1 VTHVVGVVGGGQL
14 ARMMIPAAE
23 ALGIEIRV
31 LAEVHG
37 SSAKLAATEVGDYRD
52 WSALRQFAVNVN
64 TLTFDHEH
72 VPTDFLHRLV
82 AEGVSV
88 QPGPDALVFAQD
100 KAAMRQR
107 LATIDVPLPAWAV
120 ATTVHQ
126 VEAFI
131 ADQGGHAI
139 AKTPRGGYDGK
150 GVRVVSAG
158 DDVADWLEAGPVL
171 MEQKVDFVR
180 EVSQMV
186 ARRPS
191 GDTVAYPLVE
201 TIQKDGVCSE
211 VIAPAPDTSADQV
224 AEAARIGVH
233 IAESLGVTGMLAVEM
248 FVTDSGRFMVN
259 ELAMRPHNSGHVFTE
274 GAITSQFEQHLRAV
288 SDWPL
293 GSPTLRHPWSVMVNL
308 FGDAG
313 NDRVRRILDH
323 SPRVSVHAY
332 GKSPRPGRKAGHLVV
347 SGVDLDEVLTLARA
361 AGAIGASSA

>member
-1 VTHVVGVVGGGQL
+1 MTDVIGVVGGGQL

-23 ALGIEIRV
+23 ALGMSIRV
-31 LAEVHG
+31 LAETEE
-37 SSAKLAATEVGDYRD
+37 SSAKLAATAVGDYRD
-52 WSALRQFAVNVN
+52 WSTLRQFAVAVD

-72 VPTDFLHRLV
+72 VPTEFLHRLL

-100 KAAMRQR
+100 KAAMRER
-107 LATIDVPLPAWAV
+107 LSALDVPLPAWAV
-120 ATTVHQ
+120 AESVDR
-126 VEAFI
+126 VDAFI
-131 ADQGGHAI
+131 QEQGGQAV

-150 GVRVVSAG
+150 GVRVVTAG
-158 DDVADWLEAGPVL
+158 SEVADWLDAGPVL
-171 MEQKVDFVR
+171 MEQKVDFSR

-201 TIQKDGVCSE
+201 TIQKGGVCAE
-211 VIAPAPDTSADQV
+211 VIAPAPHTTPQQV
-224 AEAARIGVH
+224 AEAARIGTL
-233 IAESLGVTGMLAVEM
+233 IAEALGVTGMLAVEM
-248 FVTDSGRFMVN
+248 FVTDSGQFMVN

-288 SDWPL
+288 ADWPL
-293 GSPTLRHPWSVMVNL
+293 GSPELRHPWSVMVNL

-313 NDRVRRILDH
+313 NEPIRHILDH

-332 GKSPRPGRKAGHLVV
+332 GKSARPGRKAGHLVV
-347 SGVDLDEVLTLARA
+347 SGDTLDEVLSLARA
-361 AGAIGASSA
+361 AGAIGVSSA

>member
-1 VTHVVGVVGGGQL
+1 MKTVIGVVGGGQL

-23 ALGIEIRV
+23 ALGVEIRV
-31 LAEVHG
+31 LAETAD
-37 SSAKLAATEVGDYRD
+37 SSAQLAATAVGDYRD
-52 WSALRQFAVNVN
+52 WSTLRAFASDVDV
-64 TLTFDHEH
+64 LTFDHEH

-82 AEGVSV
+82 AEGISV

-107 LATIDVPLPAWAV
+107 LSELDVPLPAWAV
-120 ATTVHQ
+120 A
-126 VEAFI
+126 ER
-131 ADQGGHAI
+131 ADQVDVFVQQQGGEAV

-150 GVRVVSAG
+150 GVRVISGGHEVS
-158 DDVADWLEAGPVL
+158 DWLEAGPVL

-191 GDTVAYPLVE
+191 ADTVAYPLVE
-201 TIQKDGVCSE
+201 TIQKGGVCAE
-211 VIAPAPDTSADQV
+211 VIAPAPDATPEQLT
-224 AEAARIGVH
+224 EAARIGVL

-248 FVTDSGRFMVN
+248 FVTDNGGFMVN

-274 GAITSQFEQHLRAV
+274 GAVTSQFEQHLRAV

-293 GSPTLRHPWSVMVNL
+293 GSPELRHPWSVMVNL

-313 NDRVRRILDH
+313 NQRIQHILDH

-332 GKSPRPGRKAGHLVV
+332 GKSARPGRKAGHLVV
-347 SGVDLDEVLTLARA
+347 SGDDLGEVLSLARA
-361 AGAIGASSA
+361 AAAIDRSSA

>member
-1 VTHVVGVVGGGQL
+1 MTHVVGVVGGGQL

-23 ALGIEIRV
+23 ALGLEIRV
-31 LAEVHG
+31 LAEAEQ
-37 SSAKLAATEVGDYRD
+37 SSAKLAATDVGDYRD
-52 WSALRQFAVNVN
+52 WSTLRRFALEVD

-107 LATIDVPLPAWAV
+107 LSDLDVPLPAWAV
-120 ATTVHQ
+120 AESVDQ
-126 VEAFI
+126 VDAFI
-131 ADQGGHAI
+131 EQQGGVAV

-150 GVRVVSAG
+150 GVRVISAG
-158 DDVADWLEAGPVL
+158 HEVTDWLDTGPVL
-171 MEQKVDFVR
+171 MEQKVAFVR

-191 GDTVAYPLVE
+191 GETVPYPLVE
-201 TIQKDGVCSE
+201 TIQQGGVCAE
-211 VIAPAPDTSADQV
+211 VIAPAPDTTTEQV
-224 AEAARIGVH
+224 TEAARIGVL

-248 FVTDSGRFMVN
+248 FVTNSGQFMVN

-288 SDWPL
+288 ADWPL
-293 GSPTLRHPWSVMVNL
+293 GSPQLRHPWSVMVNL

-313 NDRVRRILDH
+313 NERIHQILQY
-323 SPRVSVHAY
+323 SPRVSPHAY
-332 GKSPRPGRKAGHLVV
+332 GKSARPGRKAGHLVV
-347 SGVDLDEVLTLARA
+347 SGDDVNEVLSLARA
-361 AGAIGASSA
+361 AGAINASSA

>member
-1 VTHVVGVVGGGQL
+1 MTHVVGVVGGGQL

-23 ALGIEIRV
+23 ALGVDIRV
-31 LAEVHG
+31 LAEVEQ
-37 SSAKLAATEVGDYRD
+37 SSAALAATAVGDYRD
-52 WSALRQFAVNVN
+52 WSTLRGFAANVD

-88 QPGPDALVFAQD
+88 NPGPDALVFAQD

-107 LATIDVPLPAWAV
+107 LSELDVPLPSWAV
-120 ATTVHQ
+120 ADSVEQ
-126 VEAFI
+126 VDVFI
-131 ADQGGHAI
+131 QQHGGEAI

-158 DDVADWLEAGPVL
+158 RDVSDWLEAGPVL
-171 MEQKVDFVR
+171 MEQKVAFIR

-191 GDTVAYPLVE
+191 GDTLPYPLVE

-211 VIAPAPDTSADQV
+211 VIAPAPDTTPEQV
-224 AEAARIGVH
+224 AEAARIGVL

-248 FVTDSGRFMVN
+248 FVTDSGQFMVN

-274 GAITSQFEQHLRAV
+274 GAMTSQFQQHLRAV

-293 GSPTLRHPWSVMVNL
+293 GSPELRHPWSVMVNL

-313 NDRVRRILDH
+313 NERIRRILDH
-323 SPRVSVHAY
+323 SGRVSVHAY

-347 SGVDLDEVLTLARA
+347 SGDDLGEVLSLARA
-361 AGAIGASSA
+361 AGAIDWSSA

>member
-1 VTHVVGVVGGGQL
+1 VSQVIGVVGGGQL

-31 LAEVHG
+31 LAETDK
-37 SSAKLAATEVGDYRD
+37 SSAKLAATQVGDYRD
-52 WSALRQFAVNVN
+52 WSTLREFAMGVD

-72 VPTDFLHRLV
+72 VPTDLLHRLV

-107 LATIDVPLPAWAV
+107 LATLDVPLPDWAV
-120 ATTVHQ
+120 AETVDE
-126 VEAFI
+126 VDAFLQQ
-131 ADQGGHAI
+131 QGGEAV

-150 GVRVVSAG
+150 GVRVISAG
-158 DDVADWLEAGPVL
+158 HEVADWVEAGPVL
-171 MEQKVDFVR
+171 MEHKVAFVR

-191 GDTVAYPLVE
+191 GETVPYPLVE
-201 TIQKDGVCSE
+201 TIQKGGVCAE
-211 VIAPAPDTSADQV
+211 VIAPAPDTSVEQV
-224 AEAARIGVH
+224 AEAARIGAL

-248 FVTDSGRFMVN
+248 FVTDSGQFMVN

-274 GAITSQFEQHLRAV
+274 GAITSQFEQHLRAA

-293 GSPTLRHPWSVMVNL
+293 GSADLRHPWSVMVNL

-313 NDRVRRILDH
+313 NERIRKILEH

-332 GKSPRPGRKAGHLVV
+332 GKSARPGRKAGHLVV
-347 SGVDLDEVLTLARA
+347 SGDDLHEVLSLARA
-361 AGAIGASSA
+361 AGAIDQGSA

>member
-1 VTHVVGVVGGGQL
+1 VTHVIGVVGGGQL

-23 ALGIEIRV
+23 ALGCEIRV
-31 LAEVHG
+31 LAEVEQ
-37 SSAKLAATEVGDYRD
+37 SSAKLAASEVGDYRD
-52 WSALRQFAVNVN
+52 WSMLRQFATSVD

-100 KAAMRQR
+100 KSEMRRR
-107 LATIDVPLPAWAV
+107 LSELDVPLPAWVV
-120 ATTVHQ
+120 AESVEDVDAFVHQ
-126 VEAFI
+126 
-131 ADQGGHAI
+131 QGGTAV

-150 GVRVVSAG
+150 GVRVVSG
-158 DDVADWLEAGPVL
+158 GSEVADWLDQGPVL
-171 MEQKVDFVR
+171 MEQKVEFVR

-201 TIQKDGVCSE
+201 TVQKDGVCAE
-211 VIAPAPDTSADQV
+211 VIAPAPDTRPEQV
-224 AEAARIGVH
+224 AEAARIGVL
-233 IAESLGVTGMLAVEM
+233 IAQSLQVTGMLAVEM
-248 FVTDSGRFMVN
+248 FVTDTGGFMVN

-274 GAITSQFEQHLRAV
+274 GAVTSQFEQHLRAV
-288 SDWPL
+288 MDWPL
-293 GSPTLRHPWSVMVNL
+293 GSPELRHPWSVMVNL

-313 NDRVRRILDH
+313 NERIQRILDY
-323 SPRVSVHAY
+323 SPLVSPHAY

-347 SGVDLDEVLTLARA
+347 SGDDLDQVLRLARA
-361 AGAIGASSA
+361 AGAIGAASA

>member
-23 ALGIEIRV
+23 ALGMEIRV
-31 LAEVHG
+31 LAETEG
-37 SSAKLAATEVGDYRD
+37 SSAKLAATSVGDYRD
-52 WSALRQFAVNVN
+52 WSTLREFAQGVD

-72 VPTDFLHRLV
+72 VPTDFLQRLV

-88 QPGPDALVFAQD
+88 HPGPDALVFAQD
-100 KAAMRQR
+100 KASMRER
-107 LATIDVPLPAWAV
+107 LSQLDVPLPAWAV
-120 ATTVHQ
+120 AKTADQ
-126 VEAFI
+126 VDAFI
-131 ADQGGHAI
+131 AQQGGQAI

-158 DDVADWLEAGPVL
+158 GEVADWLEAGAVL
-171 MEQKVDFVR
+171 MEQKVGFAR

-191 GDTVAYPLVE
+191 GETVPYPLVQ
-201 TIQKDGVCSE
+201 TIQKGGVCAE
-211 VIAPAPDTSADQV
+211 VIAPAPETTSEQV
-224 AEAARIGVH
+224 AEAARIGVL

-248 FVTDSGRFMVN
+248 FVTDDGQFMVN

-293 GSPTLRHPWSVMVNL
+293 GSPGLRHPWSVMVNL

-313 NDRVRRILDH
+313 NHRIQQILEH
-323 SPRVSVHAY
+323 SPGVSVHAY
-332 GKSPRPGRKAGHLVV
+332 GKSARPGRKAGHLVV
-347 SGVDLDEVLTLARA
+347 SGDDLDDVLALARA
-361 AGAIGASSA
+361 AGAIGEQSA

>member
-23 ALGIEIRV
+23 SLGMEIRV

-37 SSAKLAATEVGDYRD
+37 SSAKLAATDVGDYRD
-52 WSALRQFAVNVN
+52 WSTLRQFATHVH

-100 KAAMRQR
+100 KAAMRER
-107 LATIDVPLPAWAV
+107 LAALDVPLPAWAV
-120 ATTVHQ
+120 ATTVDEVEEFIHQ
-126 VEAFI
+126 
-131 ADQGGHAI
+131 QGGRAV

-150 GVRVVSAG
+150 GVRVVSRG
-158 DDVADWLEAGPVL
+158 TDVTDWIATGPVL

-180 EVSQMV
+180 EVSQLV

-191 GDTVAYPLVE
+191 GDTVPFPLVE
-201 TIQKDGVCSE
+201 TIQKDGVCAE
-211 VIAPAPDTSADQV
+211 VIAPAPNTTTQQV
-224 AEAARIGVH
+224 SEAARIGVL
-233 IAESLGVTGMLAVEM
+233 IAQSLGVTGMLAVEM
-248 FVTDSGRFMVN
+248 FVTDSGDFMVN

-274 GAITSQFEQHLRAV
+274 GAETGQFEQHLRAV

-293 GSPTLRHPWSVMVNL
+293 GSPALRRPWSVMVNL

-313 NDRVRRILDH
+313 NERIQRILDH
-323 SPRVSVHAY
+323 SPQVSVHAY
-332 GKSPRPGRKAGHLVV
+332 GKSARPGRKAGHLVV
-347 SGVDLDEVLTLARA
+347 SGDDVDEVLALARA

>member
-14 ARMMIPAAE
+14 ARMMIPAAQ

-31 LAEVHG
+31 LAEVEQ
-37 SSAKLAATEVGDYRD
+37 SSAALAATQVGDYRD
-52 WSALRQFAVNVN
+52 WSTLRQFAVGMDA
-64 TLTFDHEH
+64 LTFDHEH
-72 VPTDFLHRLV
+72 VPTDFLHRLL
-82 AEGVSV
+82 AEGISV

-107 LATIDVPLPAWAV
+107 LSELDVPLPTWAV
-120 ATTVHQ
+120 AES
-126 VEAFI
+126 VELVDAFI
-131 ADQGGHAI
+131 QQQGGEAI

-150 GVRVVSAG
+150 GVRVVAAG
-158 DDVADWLEAGPVL
+158 SDVADWLEAGPVL

-191 GDTVAYPLVE
+191 GHTVPYPLVE
-201 TIQKDGVCSE
+201 TIQKDGVCAE
-211 VIAPAPDTSADQV
+211 VIVPAPDTTAEQV
-224 AEAARIGVH
+224 AEAARIGVV

-248 FVTDSGRFMVN
+248 FVTDSGQFMVN

-293 GSPTLRHPWSVMVNL
+293 GSPELRHPWSVMVNL

-313 NDRVRRILDH
+313 NERIRTILDH
-323 SPRVSVHAY
+323 SPQVSVHAY
-332 GKSPRPGRKAGHLVV
+332 GKSARPGRKAGHLVV
-347 SGVDLDEVLTLARA
+347 SGDDLGEVLALARA
-361 AGAIGASSA
+361 AGAIDGPSA

>member
-1 VTHVVGVVGGGQL
+1 MTHVVGVVGGGQL

-23 ALGIEIRV
+23 ALGLEIRV
-31 LAEVHG
+31 LAEAEQ
-37 SSAKLAATEVGDYRD
+37 SSAKLAATDVGNYRD
-52 WSALRQFAVNVN
+52 WSTLRRFALEVD

-107 LATIDVPLPAWAV
+107 LSDLDVPLPAWAV
-120 ATTVHQ
+120 AESVDQ
-126 VEAFI
+126 VDALIEQ
-131 ADQGGHAI
+131 QGGVAV

-150 GVRVVSAG
+150 GVRVISAG
-158 DDVADWLEAGPVL
+158 HEVTDWLDTGPVL
-171 MEQKVDFVR
+171 MEQKVAFVR

-191 GDTVAYPLVE
+191 GETVPYPLVE
-201 TIQKDGVCSE
+201 TIQQGGVCAE
-211 VIAPAPDTSADQV
+211 VIAPAPDTTTDQV
-224 AEAARIGVH
+224 TEAARIGVL

-248 FVTDSGRFMVN
+248 FVTNSGQFMVN

-274 GAITSQFEQHLRAV
+274 GAMTSQFEQHLRAV
-288 SDWPL
+288 ADWPL
-293 GSPTLRHPWSVMVNL
+293 GSPDLRHPWSVMVNL

-313 NDRVRRILDH
+313 NERIRHILDH
-323 SPRVSVHAY
+323 SPRVSAHAY
-332 GKSPRPGRKAGHLVV
+332 GKSARPGRKAGHLVV
-347 SGVDLDEVLTLARA
+347 SGDDLSEVLSLARA
-361 AGAIGASSA
+361 AGAIEASSA

>member
-1 VTHVVGVVGGGQL
+1 MTYVVGVVGGGQL

-23 ALGIEIRV
+23 ALGLDIRI
-31 LAEVHG
+31 LAEVEG
-37 SSAKLAATEVGDYRD
+37 SSAKLAASEVGDYRD
-52 WSALRQFAVNVN
+52 WSTLRQFATAVN

-100 KAAMRQR
+100 KAAMRHR
-107 LATIDVPLPAWAV
+107 LSSIDVPLPGWSV
-120 ATTVHQ
+120 AETVEQ
-126 VEAFI
+126 ADAFI
-131 ADQGGHAI
+131 FDQGGQAV

-150 GVRVVSAG
+150 GVRVISSGSDVS
-158 DDVADWLEAGPVL
+158 DWLDAGPVL

-191 GDTVAYPLVE
+191 GETVPYPLVE
-201 TIQKDGVCSE
+201 TIQKDGVCAE
-211 VIAPAPDTSADQV
+211 VIAPAPHTTPDHIS
-224 AEAARIGVH
+224 EAARIGVL
-233 IAESLGVTGMLAVEM
+233 IAESLDVTGMLAVEM
-248 FVTDSGRFMVN
+248 FVTSSGDFLVN

-313 NDRVRRILDH
+313 NDRIQQILDY
-323 SPRVSVHAY
+323 SPLVSVHAY
-332 GKSPRPGRKAGHLVV
+332 GKAARPGRKAGHLVV
-347 SGVDLDEVLTLARA
+347 SGDELDEVLALARA
-361 AGAIGASSA
+361 AGAIGAASA

>member
-1 VTHVVGVVGGGQL
+1 MTHVVGVVGGGQL

-31 LAEVHG
+31 LAEVEG
-37 SSAKLAATEVGDYRD
+37 SSAALAATAVGDYRD
-52 WSALRQFAVNVN
+52 WSTLRQFATSVD

-72 VPTDFLHRLV
+72 VPTDFLRRLV

-88 QPGPDALVFAQD
+88 HPGPEALVFAQD

-107 LATIDVPLPAWAV
+107 LSELDVPLPAWAV
-120 ATTVHQ
+120 AENVQQ
-126 VEAFI
+126 VDAFI
-131 ADQGGHAI
+131 QQQGGEAV

-150 GVRVVSAG
+150 GVRVVSQG
-158 DDVADWLEAGPVL
+158 HEVTDWLEMGPVL
-171 MEQKVDFVR
+171 MEQKVAFVR

-191 GDTVAYPLVE
+191 GETVPYPLVE
-201 TIQKDGVCSE
+201 TIQKGGVCAE
-211 VIAPAPDTSADQV
+211 VIAPAPDTTPEQV
-224 AEAARIGVH
+224 AEAARIGVL
-233 IAESLGVTGMLAVEM
+233 IAESLGVAGMLAVEM
-248 FVTDSGRFMVN
+248 FVTDAGQFMVN

-274 GAITSQFEQHLRAV
+274 GAMTSQFNQHLRAV

-293 GSPTLRHPWSVMVNL
+293 GSPELRHPWSVMVNL

-313 NDRVRRILDH
+313 NERIRRILEH

-332 GKSPRPGRKAGHLVV
+332 GKSARPGRKAGHLVV
-347 SGVDLDEVLTLARA
+347 SGGDLSEVLSLARA
-361 AGAIGASSA
+361 AGAIEASSA